1 MEKIGIKGIPV
12 NQNGQD
18 FIIGKATIKEILTY
32 TKYTER
38 LILGYDEEERPIY
51 NKDIQR
57 KVEMNRVNKIA
68 DFLINDNYAIFPTNI
83 VLGIPLSVIERQVV
97 HNDGIVEIVLIDD
110 VIDQVE
116 KAKNGDENADIYVT
130 IIDGQHRI
138 KGIEVAIERLNSFIC
153 NANTSEKERAYFK
166 LKLEALYNIEV
177 VVAYFIDKSLEYQA
191 MIFSTINRT
200 QKRVSQD
207 LVMSLFGLSTN
218 DSPYKTALEVVLAL
232 NGHPKSPFYKRVKL
246 YGGDYDKRNSPPLSQ
261 ATMIKSIVALISE
274 NLREAENDKYRDRRD
289 LLGQTKKFLPFRSF
303 YAHNEDVKISDC
315 LFYYFNTV
323 RAFVGNY
330 WEYDGLTTPQNIL
343 QSTVG
348 YEALLRLLVEI
359 LSKESILVFDNES
372 FVPYLK
378 RITDIQFDNTD
389 KFPMSTRG
397 RYILYLT
404 LSLAVFPADSPND
417 ERVSR
422 LREIDPSYNV

>member
-1 MEKIGIKGIPV
+1 MEKIGIRGIPV

-32 TKYTER
+32 TKYSER

-97 HNDGIVEIVLIDD
+97 HTGGIVEIDLIDD
-110 VIDQVE
+110 VINQVE
-116 KAKNGDENADIYVT
+116 RAKNGDENADIYVT

-138 KGIEVAIERLNSFIC
+138 KGIEVAIERLSGLIC
-153 NANTSEKERAYFK
+153 NTNTSEKERAYFK

-177 VVAYFIDKSLEYQA
+177 IVAYFIDKSLEYQA

-289 LLGQTKKFLPFRSF
+289 LLGNTKKFLPFRSF

-315 LFYYFNTV
+315 LFYFFNTV
-323 RAFVGNY
+323 RFFLGRY
-330 WEYDGLTTPQNIL
+330 WEYDGLTTPRNIL

-359 LSKESILVFDNES
+359 LKKESIQVFNNES
-372 FVPYLK
+372 FVPYVK
-378 RITDIQFDNTD
+378 RIVDIQFDNTD
-389 KFPMSTRG
+389 KYPMSTKG
-397 RYILYLT
+397 RSILSFT
-404 LSLAVFPADSPND
+404 MSLAVFPPESIDD
-417 ERVSR
+417 ERMLKLKELDMS
-422 LREIDPSYNV
+422 N

>member
-1 MEKIGIKGIPV
+1 MEKIGIRGIPV

-97 HNDGIVEIVLIDD
+97 HTGGIVEIDLIDD
-110 VIDQVE
+110 VINQVE
-116 KAKNGDENADIYVT
+116 RAKNGDENADIYVT

-138 KGIEVAIERLNSFIC
+138 KGIEVAIERLSSLIC
-153 NANTSEKERAYFK
+153 NTNTSEKERAYFK

-177 VVAYFIDKSLEYQA
+177 IVAYFIDKSLEYQA

-207 LVMSLFGLSTN
+207 SVMSLFGLSTN

-289 LLGQTKKFLPFRSF
+289 LLGNTKKFLPFRSF

-315 LFYYFNTV
+315 LFYFFNTV
-323 RAFVGNY
+323 RFFLGRY
-330 WEYDGLTTPQNIL
+330 WEYDGLTTPRNIL

-359 LSKESILVFDNES
+359 LKKESIQVFNNEA
-372 FVPYLK
+372 FVPYVK
-378 RITDIQFDNTD
+378 RIVDIQFDNTD
-389 KFPMSTRG
+389 KYPMSTKG
-397 RYILYLT
+397 RSILSFT
-404 LSLAVFPADSPND
+404 MSLAVFPPESIDD
-417 ERVSR
+417 ERMLKLKELDMS
-422 LREIDPSYNV
+422 N